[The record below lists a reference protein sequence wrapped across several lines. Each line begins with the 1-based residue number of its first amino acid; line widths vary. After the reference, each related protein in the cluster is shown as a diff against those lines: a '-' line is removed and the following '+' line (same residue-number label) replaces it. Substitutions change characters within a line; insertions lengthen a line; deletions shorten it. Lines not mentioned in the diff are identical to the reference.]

1 MNPASDT
8 RRTKSKG
15 LITIVQE
22 REENGTEVKK
32 EILK

>member
-1 MNPASDT
+1 MNTASDT